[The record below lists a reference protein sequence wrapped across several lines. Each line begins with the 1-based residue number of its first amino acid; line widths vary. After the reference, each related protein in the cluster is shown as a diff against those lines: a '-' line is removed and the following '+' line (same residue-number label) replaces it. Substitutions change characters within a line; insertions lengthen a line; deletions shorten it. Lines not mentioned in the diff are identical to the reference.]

1 MPNNENDKDTGLRG
15 KFNGELYI
23 DKKVFFSRKDVQRV
37 IRHVI
42 ESPILRKQLEENRNL
57 R

>member
-1 MPNNENDKDTGLRG
+1 MSNNENNKDTGLRG

-23 DKKVFFSRKDVQRV
+23 DKKVFFSRTDVQRV

-42 ESPILRKQLEENRNL
+42 DSPVLRKQLKEHKNSR
-57 R
+57 